1 MNKKKNPRNVT
12 DGDDNAIVQFT
23 GVHYARYVGV
33 QKNTYAHELKHV
45 INIKMKELTL
55 LDSDSNVTIMHNK
68 KHVRNMWSTNDS
80 VHVETNGGNTSSR
93 QKCYIT
99 DIGECW
105 FSANS
110 IVNTLSLSDIAY
122 KHKVISDTSEQ
133 KAFRVHFPRK
143 MVKFK

>member
-55 LDSDSNVTIMHNK
+55 LDSDSNVTIMCNNK
-68 KHVRNMWSTNDS
+68 HMSKTCG
-80 VHVETNGGNTSSR
+80 T
-93 QKCYIT
+93 T
-99 DIGECW
+99 DAMHLEKIR
-105 FSANS
+105 A
-110 IVNTLSLSDIAY
+110 
-122 KHKVISDTSEQ
+122 
-133 KAFRVHFPRK
+133 
-143 MVKFK
+143 